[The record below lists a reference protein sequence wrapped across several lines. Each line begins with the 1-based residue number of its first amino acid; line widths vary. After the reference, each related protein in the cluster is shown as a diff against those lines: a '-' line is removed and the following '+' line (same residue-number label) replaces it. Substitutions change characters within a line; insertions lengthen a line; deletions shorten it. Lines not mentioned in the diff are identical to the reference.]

1 MFHRIVL
8 MIYVYLMY
16 ASSAIVVR
24 LTAKKNTTQSRTR
37 SLQRINQLNLINHF
51 KDCCTP
57 PGIIQ
62 TLGKLCQPTSNL
74 MLTLVGQCNSDA
86 LYQTHTH
93 THTEPYTWNDRLR
106 FQSKRIVR
114 LTWSKTAII
123 ESIRYMHELKPIEQH
138 RNHRLK
144 WV

>member
-57 PGIIQ
+57 AGIIQ

-93 THTEPYTWNDRLR
+93 THRSIHTKRSITISIEKNRKAHLVKDRNY
-106 FQSKRIVR
+106 RID
-114 LTWSKTAII
+114 
-123 ESIRYMHELKPIEQH
+123 SIYA
-138 RNHRLK
+138 
-144 WV
+144 

>member
-24 LTAKKNTTQSRTR
+24 LTAKKKHNTEPNEKSTTNKSTKSHKPFQRLLHTSRHN
-37 SLQRINQLNLINHF
+37 SNI
-51 KDCCTP
+51 
-57 PGIIQ
+57 GQ
-62 TLGKLCQPTSNL
+62 TLSTDKQFDAHTCGSVQQRCFISN
-74 MLTLVGQCNSDA
+74 
-86 LYQTHTH
+86 THTH
-93 THTEPYTWNDRLR
+93 TDPYTRNDRLR

-123 ESIRYMHELKPIEQH
+123 ESIRYMHELKPIANNTEIID
-138 RNHRLK
+138 
-144 WV
+144 

>member
-57 PGIIQ
+57 AGIIQ

-93 THTEPYTWNDRLR
+93 TNPYTRNDRLR

-144 WV
+144 